1 MAVRLTTV
9 DNPYDPFTQWDE
21 WYAYDE
27 GKGYATSG
35 LLARFVHTSDELSDE
50 TQEQDTEEAINTIM
64 ELFPDGFYKR
74 VNDKR

>member
-27 GKGYATSG
+27 GKGYAT
-35 LLARFVHTSDELSDE
+35 
-50 TQEQDTEEAINTIM
+50 
-64 ELFPDGFYKR
+64 
-74 VNDKR
+74 